1 MYKVGI
7 DTGGTHTDVILAN
20 VETGEAFS
28 TKVSTTPDLIEGVS
42 KGISQILSIAGRPP
56 EDIRELIYGTT
67 IVVNM
72 IAQRQLGHTALITTR
87 GFRDVL
93 EIGRAFREKN
103 IYDIQMEKS
112 ECLIHRYLRYEVTER
127 VDFRGQVLT
136 PLEPDEVRQVVR
148 EMKDNG
154 VRAVA
159 VCFLHAYINPTH
171 EQAVRGIIAQE
182 YPQAYVSL
190 SSEVNPQFR
199 EYERTSTT
207 AINAAMMPNMVSHL
221 GEFKTQISQKRISA
235 ACYVMQANAG
245 VASFDAFVARPVF
258 AANSGPIAGIISS
271 NELAR
276 YMGIP
281 NLITFDMGGTSTD
294 VCLVQSNTIKFS
306 TNNKVEGYPIS
317 IPAVELSF
325 IGAGGGS
332 VAWLDP
338 GGALKVGPMSQG
350 AYPGPVCYRR
360 GGTKPTVTDA
370 NLIVGRIRPEMFL
383 HNLED
388 AADLSRQAVQEQI
401 AGPLKIDLLEASEGI
416 LQVVNS
422 NMIRAIRNV
431 SVEKGYDPR
440 DFALIAF
447 GGAGPIHAG
456 KLAEELEIPTVV
468 VPFSPGTFSA
478 LGLLMADV
486 KYDFV
491 HTTLLDEDRVTAGRL
506 NDIFA
511 ELELR
516 GSRTLE
522 KEHIPPEDRLLMRSC
537 DIRYYGQSFEL
548 NVPMPSGLLD
558 DSEIGRIRERFHDT
572 HRRIYGHAMP
582 EPLEFVNYRVS
593 AIGQLRKF
601 RFREKQP
608 WETQPKQLKDRSA
621 RVIFDGKSYEAPV
634 YERTSIETG
643 FRTTGPAVI
652 CEMGSTTV
660 VYPGQTAHVDHL
672 KNILIHTRSGQ
683 YKE

>member
-28 TKVSTTPDLIEGVS
+28 TKVSTTPDLVEGVS
-42 KGISQILSIAGRPP
+42 TGISQILSIAGCPP

-72 IAQRQLGHTALITTR
+72 IAQRQLGHTALITTK

-103 IYDIQMEKS
+103 IYDIQMEKP
-112 ECLIHRYLRYEVTER
+112 ECLIHRHLRYEVTER
-127 VDFRGQVLT
+127 IDFCGRVLIH
-136 PLEPDEVRQVVR
+136 LDLDEVRHVVQ
-148 EMKDNG
+148 EMKEKG

-171 EQAVRGIIAQE
+171 EQAVRKIVEQE
-182 YPQAYVSL
+182 YPQVYVSL

-199 EYERTSTT
+199 EYERVSTT

-221 GEFKTQISQKRISA
+221 GEFKTEIIKKRISA

-245 VASFDAFVARPVF
+245 VASFDAFVSRPVF

-271 NELAR
+271 NELAKEL
-276 YMGIP
+276 GIP

-306 TNNKVEGYPIS
+306 TDNKVEGYPIS

-332 VAWLDP
+332 VAWIDP

-370 NLIVGRIRPEMFL
+370 NLIVGIIRPEMFL
-383 HNLED
+383 HNLEE
-388 AADLSRQAVQEQI
+388 AANLSRQAVREKI
-401 AGPLKIDLLEASEGI
+401 ADALKLDLLEASEGI

-440 DFALIAF
+440 EFVLIAF

-456 KLAEELEIPTVV
+456 RLAEELEIPTVV

-491 HTTLLDEDRVTAGRL
+491 HTTLLEEDRVTAGRL
-506 NDIFA
+506 NEIFA
-511 ELELR
+511 EMASR
-516 GSRTLE
+516 GSRILE
-522 KEHIPPEDRLLMRSC
+522 EEHVMPEDRVLISSC

-548 NVPMPSGLLD
+548 NVPVPSGQLN
-558 DSEIGRIRERFHDT
+558 DSEIGRIRERFHET

-593 AIGQLRKF
+593 ALGKLRKF
-601 RFREKQP
+601 RFREKQA
-608 WETQPKQLKDRSA
+608 WDTQPKQLKDRSA
-621 RVIFDGKSYEAPV
+621 RVIFDGKSYEVPV
-634 YERTSIETG
+634 YERTHIEAD
-643 FRTTGPAVI
+643 FQITGPAVI
-652 CEMGSTTV
+652 CEMGATTV

-672 KNILIHTRSGQ
+672 KNILIRTRSGQ
-683 YKE
+683 HKG